1 MRLEKWRLGSAR
13 KILRLA
19 QKDFSS
25 PVKKL
30 YVEVRKKDG
39 SFYQRTSVRGL
50 RAGIHR
56 YIREPPFSRT
66 DLSLFRDNS
75 AFDEANDVLDAHLRV
90 LKKQGELKATDHF
103 PPISQPDLEKIG
115 EFLRSSI
122 TEPMDPT
129 DLTLAGWFVLTF
141 HLGLRGREMQLDL
154 RKQDLAISTDGE
166 GKQYAHL
173 STSFSQK
180 NHSGDLSSLS
190 DDVSTGRVQDE
201 IQVEIVK
208 RLISLG
214 HPKVDRLF
222 QRANVHRKKQDDPY
236 FVAAPLGKDSI
247 GKFMSKISE
256 KANLSRRYTNHSV
269 RASCLTVLQSENVGD
284 RHIASVTMHRNI
296 SSLVS
301 YGRPSDRQNPTWP
314 EPWTNLSSDQKQALQ
329 AITFVP
335 TSRSNLKNSSL
346 PVPKTNLVLR
356 HHSTSKR
363 AWKTKTNRLLLPNQ
377 LLQCPSEATLPFKD
391 VPSTF
396 PTSDFLELLH

>member
-1 MRLEKWRLGSAR
+1 MKATKFWSSLFEDYLREKNIAIDLKTCTADE
-13 KILRLA
+13 LA
-19 QKDFSS
+19 A
-25 PVKKL
+25 VLKKL

-39 SFYQRTSVRGL
+39 SFYQRTSVRGV

-103 PPISQPDLEKIG
+103 PPISRPDLEKIG
-115 EFLRSSI
+115 AFLRSSI

-166 GKQYAHL
+166 GKQYVHL

-180 NHSGDLSSLS
+180 NHSGGLSSLS
-190 DDVSTGRVQDE
+190 DNVSTGRVQDE

-236 FVAAPLGKDSI
+236 FVAAPLGKDSV

-269 RASCLTVLQSENVGD
+269 RASCVTVLQSENVGD

-301 YGRPSDRQNPTWP
+301 YGRPSDRQKSDMARAMDKSLVGPKTSS
-314 EPWTNLSSDQKQALQ
+314 SSDHLRADFEVKPQKLKLASAENEAGPAPSFDLQ
-329 AITFVP
+329 
-335 TSRSNLKNSSL
+335 TSLEDEDE
-346 PVPKTNLVLR
+346 
-356 HHSTSKR
+356 
-363 AWKTKTNRLLLPNQ
+363 
-377 LLQCPSEATLPFKD
+377 PSPAP
-391 VPSTF
+391 
-396 PTSDFLELLH
+396 